1 MHKHWED
8 FQRAMQ
14 ERLALWGQDVE
25 VAIPDADDSSHWLT
39 KTLRQVQPYYWRN
52 AVDDNDI

>member
-1 MHKHWED
+1 
-8 FQRAMQ
+8 MQ